1 MMQYFFCSL
10 LIALA
15 MTAQTQVRYLA
26 LGDSYTIGESVS
38 PDQNFP
44 SQTVAMLRK
53 EGYIIEEA
61 EIIAKTGWTT
71 FELRHRIDVDGPRFE
86 HYDFVSLLIGVNN
99 QYRGLSAE
107 AYAAD
112 FEELLKI
119 AIQYAD
125 DRWDR
130 VVVLSIPDWGV
141 TPFAA
146 NRDRQKIALEI
157 DQFNAINRQIAG
169 RYQVQYINIT
179 PGTREASTH
188 GELLAQDGLHPSAL
202 EYNRWALL
210 VAEWMQ
216 LVLAE

>member
-38 PDQNFP
+38 PDLNFP
-44 SQTVAMLRK
+44 NQTVSLLRIAGRSV
-53 EGYIIEEA
+53 EGA
-61 EIIAKTGWTT
+61 EIIARTGWTT
-71 FELRHRIDVDGPRFE
+71 FELSARLDADGPRLE
-86 HYDFVSLLIGVNN
+86 RYDFVSLLIGVNN

-112 FEELLKI
+112 FEQLLQR
-119 AIQYAD
+119 AIIYAD
-125 DRWDR
+125 GRADR

-157 DQFNAINRQIAG
+157 DQFNAINRQISG
-169 RYQVQYINIT
+169 RFQVQYIDIT
-179 PGTREASTH
+179 PGTREASTRP
-188 GELLAQDGLHPSAL
+188 ELLAEDGLHPGAL
-202 EYNRWALL
+202 DYSRWAMK

-216 LVLAE
+216 SCLSE